1 MKPRPKPGMLCR
13 SMPGYTPTRLT
24 ACALFALSACARPP
38 AGKPSPPQASLSE
51 ALAAQAT
58 AQGHHHPHSLSNP
71 EEVRVNHMGIAWD
84 VDFENKNIEGVVRYW
99 IERPSPN
106 APLVL
111 DTHGLEIT
119 GAFVSDGP
127 SDIAAFKKSPNLM
140 VNAPAL
146 AWNKT
151 RWSLGSAD
159 PMLGRPLAITL
170 SEHTRMVEIRYRTT
184 AQSSGLQWLEPSQTD
199 DGKHPF
205 LYTQSQPILG
215 RSFIPMQDTPGV
227 RVTYDA
233 KVKVP
238 KDLRALMSAQMN
250 EHPPAKAPPIV
261 DQNKREYSFH
271 MPQAVPSYL
280 IALAVGRLDYA
291 PLGPRSGVWASPSQL
306 AVARYEMLP
315 TEDMIT
321 KTEALFGPYRWGHYD
336 ILVLPAAFPFGGMEN
351 PRLTFAT
358 PTILAKDRSLISLI
372 AHELAHSWS
381 GNLVTNANW
390 NDIWLNEGFTTYA
403 ERRIVEAV
411 YGKARAQMEALLGY
425 QDLQETLHALKDRK
439 PDQRLAAD
447 ATGRDPDLLL
457 TSIAYEKGALFLT
470 HLEQVFG
477 RERFDI
483 FIRRWFDEHAFQA
496 VTTEQFVE
504 FVQKELIDAA
514 APLPGQKPVDLQAWL
529 SEPGLPQDAPV
540 PQSQT
545 LANIDEAYAR
555 FAAKTLSA
563 SALPFARWTFQ
574 EQLHFLR
581 RIDASVEDPLFTGL
595 ERRFGLSKAKNS
607 EIRAKWL
614 ELCAKRGYTP
624 AQKSIE
630 DFLRSVGRRKFLM
643 PIYSAIV
650 QGPFG
655 HAFAQKVFDQAKA
668 GYHAISRESV
678 AALLAQ
684 HQPKKPS

>member
-1 MKPRPKPGMLCR
+1 MSGFHQLC
-13 SMPGYTPTRLT
+13 LA
-24 ACALFALSACARPP
+24 ACAALTLSACARPP

-71 EEVRVNHMGIAWD
+71 EEVRVQHMGIAWD
-84 VDFENKNIEGVVRYW
+84 VDFKKKQIEGVVRYW
-99 IERPSPN
+99 IERPNPN

-111 DTHGLEIT
+111 DTHGLEVT
-119 GAFVSDGP
+119 AAFVSDGP
-127 SDIAAFKKSPNLM
+127 ADLATFKKNPNLI
-140 VNAPAL
+140 VNAPTL
-146 AWNKT
+146 SWSKT

-170 SEHTRMVEIRYRTT
+170 STHTRMVEVRYRTT
-184 AQSSGLQWLEPSQTD
+184 KQSSGLQWLDPSQTD
-199 DGKHPF
+199 DGKYPF

-215 RSFIPMQDTPGV
+215 RSFIPMQDTPAL

-238 KDLRALMSAQMN
+238 KDLRALMSAEMN
-250 EHPPAKAPPIV
+250 EHPPAKAPPIIEQ
-261 DQNKREYSFH
+261 DKREYSFR

-315 TEDMIT
+315 TEEMIT

-411 YGKARAQMEALLGY
+411 YGKERAQMEALLGY
-425 QDLQETLHALKDRK
+425 QDLQDTLQALQSRK

-470 HLEQVFG
+470 HLEQIYG
-477 RERFDI
+477 RDRFDK

-496 VTTEQFVE
+496 VTTEQFIR
-504 FVQKELIDAA
+504 FIQAELLDVAS
-514 APLPGQKPVDLQAWL
+514 PLPGQKPVDLEAWL
-529 SEPGLPQDAPV
+529 TEPGLPKNAPL
-540 PQSQT
+540 PQSQA
-545 LANIDEAYAR
+545 LARVDETYAR
-555 FAAKTLSA
+555 FAAKKLRA
-563 SALPFARWTFQ
+563 SALPFARWSFQ

-581 RIDASVEDPLFTGL
+581 KVDASLEASLFADL

-614 ELCAKRGYTP
+614 ELCAKRGYAP
-624 AQKSIE
+624 AKRSIE
-630 DFLRSVGRRKFLM
+630 GFLRTVGRRKFLM
-643 PIYSAIV
+643 PIYGAILK
-650 QGPFG
+650 GPFG
-655 HAFAQKVFDQAKA
+655 HPFALEVFEQAKA

-684 HQPKKPS
+684 HQPKKPA